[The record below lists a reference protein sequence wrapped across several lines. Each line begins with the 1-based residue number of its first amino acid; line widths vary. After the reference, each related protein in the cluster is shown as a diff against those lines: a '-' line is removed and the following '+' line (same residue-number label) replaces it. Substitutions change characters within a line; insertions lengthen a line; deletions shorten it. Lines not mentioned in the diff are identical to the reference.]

1 MKPSFAIV
9 GCGKVGT
16 TLGKFLAASGYTTA
30 GLSSKSLASAKK
42 AADIIGTELFSDA
55 PWDVTRKAD
64 LVFIT
69 TPDDAIQE
77 TCDRI
82 SQKGGFKKNA
92 VVFHCSGAL
101 PSTILAS
108 AQKGG
113 AFIGSMH
120 PLQSFAAFQNDENP
134 FQGIIV
140 TIEGETE
147 SIKQARQIITDL
159 GAEGIEI
166 TTDGKTLYHAAAVAA
181 SNYLVTLVDLSFR
194 LIEEAGISGRDALNI
209 LKPLIDGTLANI
221 ESVGIPRALT
231 GPIARGDVKT
241 VKDHIAAM
249 ESSTP
254 GFLSLYK
261 ILGRFTVDIAAAK
274 GTLSES
280 SAEILKDLLGPD
292 KN

>member
-16 TLGKFLAASGYTTA
+16 TLGKFLAASGYTPA
-30 GLSSKSLASAKK
+30 GLSSKSLASAEK
-42 AADIIGTELFSDA
+42 AAVIIGTKCFSDT
-55 PWDVTRKAD
+55 PWEVTSKAD

-82 SQKGGFKKNA
+82 SQKNGFKKNA

-101 PSTILAS
+101 PSTILGS

-120 PLQSFAAFQNDENP
+120 PLQSFASFQYDENP

-140 TIEGETE
+140 TVEGDTE
-147 SIKQARQIITDL
+147 SIKQARRIITDI

-166 TTDGKTLYHAAAVAA
+166 TTDGKTLYHAAAVAV
-181 SNYLVTLVDLSFR
+181 SNYLVTLVDLSFS
-194 LIEEAGISGRDALNI
+194 LIKEAGISGRDALNI

-221 ESVGIPRALT
+221 ESMGIPGALT

-249 ESSTP
+249 ESKTP
-254 GFLSLYK
+254 GLLSLYK
-261 ILGRFTVDIAAAK
+261 TLGRFTVDIATAK

-292 KN
+292 KK